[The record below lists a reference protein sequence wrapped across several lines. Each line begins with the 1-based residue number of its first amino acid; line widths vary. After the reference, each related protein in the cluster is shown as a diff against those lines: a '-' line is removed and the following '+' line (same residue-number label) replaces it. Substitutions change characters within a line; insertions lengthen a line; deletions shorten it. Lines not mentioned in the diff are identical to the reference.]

1 MHALP
6 ISGMESEVAGMIS
19 ATNNMKTV
27 NESST
32 VMPVN
37 RYKTKRND
45 CMKHTCNCIMNY
57 TRNKILNVDCS
68 WSMNWSVF

>member
-1 MHALP
+1 MCIKNMLKYAKKMDMHALP

-32 VMPVN
+32 VIPVN
-37 RYKTKRND
+37 
-45 CMKHTCNCIMNY
+45 
-57 TRNKILNVDCS
+57 V
-68 WSMNWSVF
+68 

>member
-1 MHALP
+1 MNMHALP

-32 VMPVN
+32 VIPVN
-37 RYKTKRND
+37 RYKTKRNGLHETY
-45 CMKHTCNCIMNY
+45 M
-57 TRNKILNVDCS
+57 
-68 WSMNWSVF
+68 